1 MDGLASPAAHGTAL
15 IESARR
21 RTARLVSLISSCG
34 RSTPH
39 DPHQAASRMTAYLL
53 TMHLLN
59 AMAPAVFL
67 ALIMA
72 WVAPRWLGGRG
83 ARSAAPGWL
92 VRWAWGTFFNG
103 LVVLV
108 GMALGATGKMQ
119 TYAALVLV
127 SALVQFM
134 LLRGWRV

>member
-1 MDGLASPAAHGTAL
+1 
-15 IESARR
+15 
-21 RTARLVSLISSCG
+21 
-34 RSTPH
+34 
-39 DPHQAASRMTAYLL
+39 MTAYLL

-59 AMAPAVFL
+59 ALAPAVFL

-72 WVAPRWLGGRG
+72 WVAPRCWRG
-83 ARSAAPGWL
+83 ARLAAPGWL
-92 VRWAWGTFFNG
+92 VRWAWGTLFNG